1 MRSRILALFLL
12 CSLLV
17 GGVATAPAVP
27 VAANACLAATPAAIS
42 GTPGVT
48 AFPITITDD
57 AGRQVVLQEA
67 PQRIVSIAA
76 SNTEI
81 LFALGLGEKVVAVDQ
96 YSDYPPEA
104 EQKPQLGSYVKPDLE
119 QIVAAAPDL
128 VLATSV
134 HEETIVPE
142 LEALRLTVAVIDPE
156 DIDGVFDG
164 IGLVGRITGQ
174 DAQATRLVCELQDR
188 VDAVAE
194 RINGA
199 PQPRVFFELSPEL
212 HTAGPDSFIDDL
224 ISRAGGQNIAAG
236 AAEEWPQLSAEVL
249 LEQDPEVILLAD
261 EAAGVSLEQVRARPG
276 WQQITAVKQGRI
288 VAIDPD
294 LTNRPG
300 PRVVDGLEAIARAL
314 HPERFP

>member
-17 GGVATAPAVP
+17 GGAATAPVIP
-27 VAANACLAATPAAIS
+27 VEANACLAASPVAIS
-42 GTPGVT
+42 GTPGVA
-48 AFPITITDD
+48 AFPVTITDD
-57 AGRQVVLQEA
+57 VGRQVVLQEA
-67 PQRIVSIAA
+67 PQRIVSIAP

-128 VLATSV
+128 VLATGV
-134 HEETIVPE
+134 HEETVVPQ

-156 DIDGVFDG
+156 DLDDVFDG

-174 DAQATRLVCELQDR
+174 DARATGLVCELLDR

-199 PQPRVFFELSPEL
+199 PRPRVFFELSPEL

-224 ISRAGGQNIAAG
+224 ISRAGGENIAAG
-236 AAEEWPQLSAEVL
+236 ATEEWPQLSAEVL

-261 EAAGVSLEQVRARPG
+261 EAAGVSPDQVRTRPG
-276 WQQITAVKQGRI
+276 WQQVTAVEQDRI